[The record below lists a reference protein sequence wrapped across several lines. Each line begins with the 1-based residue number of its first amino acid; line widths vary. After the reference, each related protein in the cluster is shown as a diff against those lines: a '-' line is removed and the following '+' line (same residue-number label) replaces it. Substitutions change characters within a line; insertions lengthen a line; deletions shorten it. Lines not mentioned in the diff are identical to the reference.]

1 MKHFFCLLTA
11 AIFVFGLQYNAFSE
25 DSCKIAVIDMQKL
38 QDKSK
43 VFQKIKEELK
53 QKYDALQKKLDNV
66 KNEMLK
72 MEEELKK
79 QGMML
84 SLDAKE
90 DKQKE
95 LVKKRRYFNYLAEE
109 FTQEMKQA
117 EIDATKKFGKEM
129 EKVVEKIGKR
139 KGYTLILGNR
149 IVGLVY
155 FDKAIDITDEVI
167 KEYDQKK

>member
-1 MKHFFCLLTA
+1 MKHFFCLLV
-11 AIFVFGLQYNAFSE
+11 AIMFVIGLQYNAFSA
-25 DSCKIAVIDMQKL
+25 DSCKIAVINMQKL
-38 QDKSK
+38 QEKSK
-43 VFQKIKEELK
+43 KFQEIRGTLR
-53 QKYDALQKKLDNV
+53 QKYETLQKKLDNE
-66 KNEMLK
+66 KNELVK

-95 LVKKRRYFNYLAEE
+95 LTKKKRHYKYLAEE

-117 EIDATKKFGKEM
+117 EIEATNKFGKEI

-139 KGYTLILGNR
+139 EAYTLILGKR
-149 IVGLVY
+149 TMGLVY
-155 FDKAIDITDEVI
+155 YDNAIDITDEVI
-167 KEYDQKK
+167 KAYDQKK

>member
-1 MKHFFCLLTA
+1 M
-11 AIFVFGLQYNAFSE
+11 FVIGLQYNAFSA
-25 DSCKIAVIDMQKL
+25 DSSKIAVINMQKL
-38 QDKSK
+38 QEKSK
-43 VFQKIKEELK
+43 KFQKIRGTLR
-53 QKYDALQKKLDNV
+53 QKYETLQKKLDNE
-66 KNEMLK
+66 KNELVK

-95 LVKKRRYFNYLAEE
+95 LTKKKRHYKYLAEE

-117 EIDATKKFGKEM
+117 EIEATNKFGKEI

-139 KGYTLILGNR
+139 EAYTLILGKR
-149 IVGLVY
+149 TMGLVY
-155 FDKAIDITDEVI
+155 YDNAIDITDEVI
-167 KEYDQKK
+167 KAYDQKK